1 MKKIGHILVLTV
13 ILISM
18 MNIGMGIS
26 FIRCAH
32 SGTLTILT
40 ESNSHDIDCQSLP
53 DCMTVEN
60 IHFSPTTLS
69 HTVDFD
75 YHVFVPMV
83 FEIISYTSDLTE
95 SIPTPAIRQA
105 ERIKGP
111 PRLYLSVIQSFLI

>member
-1 MKKIGHILVLTV
+1 MKKIGQILVLTV

-40 ESNSHDIDCQSLP
+40 ESNSHDIDCRSLP
-53 DCMTVEN
+53 DCMSVES
-60 IHFSPTTLS
+60 IRFSPTTLA

-75 YHVFVPMV
+75 YQVFTPIV
-83 FEIISYTSDLTE
+83 FEIITFTSDLTE
-95 SIPTPAIRQA
+95 STQKPAIRQS